1 MKQLLKYSSIA
12 AAALLCF
19 NAHAVTVDLF
29 STSQALITD
38 STTGDGGLGSTVGAG
53 DPTIL
58 GGNRDIFVELLT
70 QNAANPFG
78 SAQIG
83 VAGGALSFSVGSLAT
98 GRAVIQWDGAAN
110 GNEILDTSGLAGF
123 DLTAGGT
130 ANSFRIDTLFSDLGF
145 AFEIQ
150 AYTSATQF
158 TIINFSSTGNAV
170 PATSFIPFAGF
181 TNVAFCGAVNPAP
194 GVNSITCGSGNTSP
208 VDFASLG
215 ALALVVDPLG
225 GTISVDLTIDSVTA
239 VPEPGTVGLVGAAL
253 LGLFATQ
260 RRRFSSK
267 K

>member
-19 NAHAVTVDLF
+19 NANAGTVDLF

-38 STTGDGGLGSTVGAG
+38 STTGNGGLGSTVGAG

-70 QNAANPFG
+70 QSASAPAS
-78 SAQIG
+78 SAQIS
-83 VAGGALSFSVGSLAT
+83 VLGGALSFSVGSLAT
-98 GRAVIQWDGAAN
+98 GRAIVQWDGATN
-110 GNEILDTSGLAGF
+110 GNEILDVTGLGGF
-123 DLTAGGT
+123 DLTNSGG
-130 ANSFRIDTLFSDLGF
+130 ANGFRIDTLFSDLGF

-158 TIINFSSTGNAV
+158 TIINFSSSGVAV
-170 PATSFIPFAGF
+170 PTSSFIPFAGF
-181 TNVAFCGAVNPAP
+181 TNAAFCGAVNPVP

-208 VDFASLG
+208 VNFASLG

-225 GTISVDLTIDSVTA
+225 GSISVDLTLDSVTT
-239 VPEPGTVGLVGAAL
+239 VPEPGSVALVGAAL
-253 LGLFATQ
+253 LGLFATK
-260 RRRFSSK
+260 RRRDAAK

>member
-1 MKQLLKYSSIA
+1 MKQLLKISSIA

-19 NAHAVTVDLF
+19 NANATTVDLF

-70 QNAANPFG
+70 QNAAAPAS
-78 SAQIG
+78 SAQIS
-83 VAGGALSFSVGSLAT
+83 VLGGALSFSVGSLAT
-98 GRAVIQWDGAAN
+98 GRAIVQWDGAEGTEA
-110 GNEILDTSGLAGF
+110 LDTSGLGGI

-150 AYTSATQF
+150 AFTSATQW

-170 PATSFIPFAGF
+170 PASSFIPFAGF
-181 TNVAFCGAVNPAP
+181 TNAAFCGAMNPAP

-260 RRRFSSK
+260 RRRFAAK

>member
-1 MKQLLKYSSIA
+1 MKQFLKYSSIA

-19 NAHAVTVDLF
+19 NANAGTVDLF
-29 STSQALITD
+29 STSQALIVD

-70 QNAANPFG
+70 QSPANPFG
-78 SAQIG
+78 NAQIG

-98 GRAVIQWDGAAN
+98 GSATVQWDGALN
-110 GNEILDTSGLAGF
+110 GDETLDTSGLGGI
-123 DLTAGGT
+123 DLTEGGS
-130 ANSFRIDTLFSDLGF
+130 ANSFRIDTLFSDQGF

-150 AYTSATQF
+150 AYTDADTW
-158 TIINFSSTGNAV
+158 TIINFSSSLVTI
-170 PATSFIPFAGF
+170 PTTSFIPFAAF
-181 TNVAFCGAVNPAP
+181 TNVALCGAVNPAP

-208 VDFASLG
+208 VDFSSLG

-225 GTISVDLTIDSVTA
+225 GTIAVDLTIDSVTT
-239 VPEPGTVGLVGAAL
+239 VPEPGSVALVGAAL
-253 LGLFATQ
+253 LGLFATK
-260 RRRFSSK
+260 RRRDAAK